1 METITNVATAAS
13 KAVFGGAD
21 ANKEP
26 VSGAQGDVGRGEPYD
41 AGNLDSES
49 QERLEKTLSEDKAS
63 KDKTD
68 TTTAAPPIA
77 TTTSDKPDTTTS
89 DKPATTNDDGDHPR
103 ADPAV
108 PNASAV
114 EDSTKEPEHV
124 DPKGPSPKPVDQV
137 AREHG
142 GDAGLAHKPTTEDKK
157 DTEEDKKET
166 EEKDKK
172 PKTTGEVVHATG
184 FAAEGGDFDATKP
197 GAGKEADR
205 LHEQGSSPGIAP
217 SGSQGDGASDSKT
230 SKGKDGKDKPSLKDR
245 IKAKLNRH

>member
-1 METITNVATAAS
+1 MDTINNVATAAS

-49 QERLEKTLSEDKAS
+49 QEKLEKTLSEDKAS
-63 KDKTD
+63 KEKTD
-68 TTTAAPPIA
+68 TTTAAAPP
-77 TTTSDKPDTTTS
+77 TDTTTS
-89 DKPATTNDDGDHPR
+89 DKPATDNDDDGDHPR

-108 PNASAV
+108 PDASAV
-114 EDSTKEPEHV
+114 EDSTKEPEPEPEHV
-124 DPKGPSPKPVDQV
+124 DPKGPSPKPVAQV

-142 GDAGLAHKPTTEDKK
+142 GDAGLAHKPTAEDAG
-157 DTEEDKKET
+157 DKGET
-166 EEKDKK
+166 EEKDDNK
-172 PKTTGEVVHATG
+172 PQTTGEVVHATG

-197 GAGKEADR
+197 GAGKEAER
-205 LHEQGSSPGIAP
+205 LTEQGSSPGTAP
-217 SGSQGDGASDSKT
+217 SGSQATDDASDSKA